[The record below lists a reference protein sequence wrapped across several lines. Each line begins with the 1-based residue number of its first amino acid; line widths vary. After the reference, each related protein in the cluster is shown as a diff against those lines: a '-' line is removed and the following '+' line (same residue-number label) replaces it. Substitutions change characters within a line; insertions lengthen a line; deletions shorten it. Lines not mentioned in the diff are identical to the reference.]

1 MSRVYL
7 VFTVLAISAVAVF
20 AVQNR
25 DPITVTFLTG
35 SIEIPKVAVIVGSYI
50 LGMITGWGLFG
61 LLKHAI
67 KRSSSGHKKVVIEK
81 PVDE

>member
-35 SIEIPKVAVIVGSYI
+35 SVEIPKVAVIIGSYI

-61 LLKHAI
+61 LLKHVI
-67 KRSSSGHKKVVIEK
+67 KRSSSGHKKVMIETR
-81 PVDE
+81 VDE